1 MMGAYIILFCVQ
13 WVAGMAIEIRYQI
26 WQRADIAPANAILEI
41 IKESGAIGTGAAA
54 NSIAIALML
63 EGIMVLASMIRKK
76 RYAEARRQG
85 REEGITEGITLE
97 RRRKSKQLRDWAK
110 EKGIPLEDLPS
121 EDD

>member
-85 REEGITEGITLE
+85 IEEGITLE

-110 EKGIPLEDLPS
+110 EKGIPLEDVPID
-121 EDD
+121 ED